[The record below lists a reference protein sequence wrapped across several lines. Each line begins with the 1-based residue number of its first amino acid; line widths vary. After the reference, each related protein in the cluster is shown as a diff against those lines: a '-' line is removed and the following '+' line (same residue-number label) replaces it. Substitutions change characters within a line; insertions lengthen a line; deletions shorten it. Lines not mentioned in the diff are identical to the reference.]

1 MTERSDYVLQTYDMK
16 KYFDAGRSFFGHSKQ
31 VKAVDGV
38 DICVRPDET
47 VGLVGESGCGKSTIA
62 RLVLKLKRVTDGKIF
77 FDGKDI
83 TFLKKDEL
91 REIRKDMQV
100 VFQDPYSSLNGRQ
113 SVYSIVSAP
122 LYRFKIGTAK
132 EKEEIT
138 RDILERVGLRAS
150 DMLKYPHQLSGGQR
164 QRVAIA
170 RAIILHP
177 KFVVCDEPVSALDV
191 SVRSQVLNLMKDL
204 QDGFKMSYLFISHD
218 LSTVYYLCDRVYV
231 MYLGKIVEEGSKE
244 EIFSNPLH
252 PYTRVLL
259 SAIPQPVV
267 GKKKNEI
274 LLTGDNP
281 SPVDIPSGCRFRT
294 RCPFAD
300 ETCKACDPALM
311 QVGADHKV
319 ACLKFEK

>member
-1 MTERSDYVLQTYDMK
+1 MKGCPEYVLQTFGVK
-16 KYFDAGRSFFGHSKQ
+16 KYFDASRTFFRQAKQ
-31 VKAVDGV
+31 VRAVDGV
-38 DICVRPDET
+38 DICVRHNET

-62 RLVLKLKRVTDGKIF
+62 RLVLKLKRVTEGKIF
-77 FDGKDI
+77 FEGEDI

-113 SVYSIVSAP
+113 SIYTIVSAP

-138 RDILERVGLRAS
+138 KEVLDRVGLRPS
-150 DMLKYPHQLSGGQR
+150 DMFKYPHQLSGGQR

-204 QDGFKMSYLFISHD
+204 QDVFKMSYLFISHD

-231 MYLGKIVEEGSKE
+231 MYLGRIVEEGSKE

-252 PYTRVLL
+252 PYTKILL

-267 GKKKNEI
+267 GRKKDI
-274 LLTGDNP
+274 LLLAGENP
-281 SPVDIPSGCRFRT
+281 SPIDIPSGCRFRT

-300 ETCKACDPALM
+300 ETCMSCDPVLM
-311 QVGADHKV
+311 EVGMDHKV
-319 ACLKFEK
+319 ACLKIKK

>member
-113 SVYSIVSAP
+113 SVYTIVSAP

-231 MYLGKIVEEGSKE
+231 MYLGRIVEEGSKE

-311 QVGADHKV
+311 EVGADHKV

>member
-231 MYLGKIVEEGSKE
+231 MYLGRIVEEGSKE

>member
-38 DICVRPDET
+38 DICVRQDET

-113 SVYSIVSAP
+113 SVHTIVSAP
-122 LYRFKIGTAK
+122 LYRFKIG
-132 EKEEIT
+132 
-138 RDILERVGLRAS
+138 
-150 DMLKYPHQLSGGQR
+150 
-164 QRVAIA
+164 
-170 RAIILHP
+170 HP

-204 QDGFKMSYLFISHD
+204 QDSFKMSYLFISHD

-231 MYLGKIVEEGSKE
+231 MYLGRIVEEGSKE
-244 EIFSNPLH
+244 EIFSNPLQ

-267 GKKKNEI
+267 GIKKNEI

-311 QVGADHKV
+311 EVGADHKV

>member
-38 DICVRPDET
+38 DICVRQDET

-113 SVYSIVSAP
+113 SVHTIVSAP

-204 QDGFKMSYLFISHD
+204 QDSFKMSYLFISHD

-231 MYLGKIVEEGSKE
+231 MYLGRIVEEGSKE

-267 GKKKNEI
+267 GIKKNEI

-311 QVGADHKV
+311 EVGADHKV
-319 ACLKFEK
+319 ACLKFER